1 MWNCSHWYM
10 ISTLYAQHTWQMKML
25 TWVFALNNPCEYFIS
40 SFSFMFCQLCLLC
53 MSLNNLPFA
62 PSLFFLSVETSC
74 TYTSYLLF
82 ACQMWAKFNTHCELS
97 KPFRLVQFPYFKSFS
112 PDLLRISV
120 NLPFSLELFFL
131 SVQTQCFLCLPCIL
145 PLLIFFFLHV
155 DCRPSSIH
163 TANLS

>member
-1 MWNCSHWYM
+1 MN
-10 ISTLYAQHTWQMKML
+10 
-25 TWVFALNNPCEYFIS
+25 IS
-40 SFSFMFCQLCLLC
+40 SLLSPSCFANCVYFVCLLIIC
-53 MSLNNLPFA
+53 PLLSLYSFFHLRLLAPTHLTFFSHVKCE
-62 PSLFFLSVETSC
+62 PSLIHTANCLT
-74 TYTSYLLF
+74 
-82 ACQMWAKFNTHCELS
+82 
-97 KPFRLVQFPYFKSFS
+97 FRLVQFPYLTSFS

-155 DCRPSSIH
+155 DWRPSSIH